1 MNIDDYFDTV
11 EHSLRN
17 APHIS
22 SLREPVEC
30 LASDD
35 HNHHKHIGVTEHTTP
50 SDQPTLGQVL
60 AEVALW
66 LEQD

>member
-11 EHSLRN
+11 ERSLRN
-17 APHIS
+17 APHVS

-35 HNHHKHIGVTEHTTP
+35 TEYCAP
-50 SDQPTLGQVL
+50 SDQPTLNQVL

-66 LEQD
+66 LEQE